1 MWTSG
6 QITLADGYRVG
17 HDARSFV
24 ESDEGN
30 DAISLSY

>member
-6 QITLADGYRVG
+6 QITLADGYYVG
-17 HDARSFV
+17 HDARSFI

-30 DAISLSY
+30 YAISPSY